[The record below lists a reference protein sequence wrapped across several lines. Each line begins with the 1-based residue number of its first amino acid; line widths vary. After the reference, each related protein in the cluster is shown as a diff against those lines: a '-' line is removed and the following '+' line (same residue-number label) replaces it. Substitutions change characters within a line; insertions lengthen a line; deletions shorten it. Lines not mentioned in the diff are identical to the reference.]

1 MGKSENLPQWNKKLV
16 MPIAKVQG
24 VKYSS
29 VQNYGVGK
37 IYLILFY
44 ILFMYVQYVCMYLFI
59 YIFYINTLIP
69 KRCIKLIKIE
79 SNDVSN

>member
-44 ILFMYVQYVCMYLFI
+44 ILFYVCTVCMYVFI
-59 YIFYINTLIP
+59 YLYFLY
-69 KRCIKLIKIE
+69 
-79 SNDVSN
+79 